1 MGYINNGQSLNNEI
15 IHEED
20 INESSVRNTTI
31 NALGNINDDSD
42 DDDELNSQVAVLEK
56 NEVCSPGFVIRRQR
70 NAVESF
76 AWDPNYASDI
86 IEMGSMNRSLFLKEE

>member
-42 DDDELNSQVAVLEK
+42 DDDELNS
-56 NEVCSPGFVIRRQR
+56 
-70 NAVESF
+70 
-76 AWDPNYASDI
+76 
-86 IEMGSMNRSLFLKEE
+86 